1 MANFKTFCRVISS
14 IINLLFQKSVWPARL
29 RPSKKSCF
37 LSCTIRR
44 RMNPTLPMFLMK
56 AAALAAALNLKIWA
70 RRSTRKLQWHE
81 VLSRGPLFRSTNM
94 VPPQLNDEVC
104 KLARTMH

>member
-1 MANFKTFCRVISS
+1 
-14 IINLLFQKSVWPARL
+14 
-29 RPSKKSCF
+29 
-37 LSCTIRR
+37 
-44 RMNPTLPMFLMK
+44 MNPTLPMFLMK

-81 VLSRGPLFRSTNM
+81 VSIVYTRGPPLFRSTNM